1 MEHDNNVPWSLVHF
15 APAPA
20 NISHILFVIWWR
32 GLQIYHHSFFS
43 LCIKWIAFC
52 NFAFPR
58 KKFLF
63 IRTQTNKSVLNFCQ
77 HSNSSNSGYIKFYC
91 FASFICEYD
100 VLFLSLLPF
109 PLLLLLLPFFTILSL
124 AKRTKTYDKQIKL
137 FENAASKFTNFY
149 WWHKCWR
156 NCVRML
162 FKNTLISVQ
171 FGRKVCDF
179 EVLALFSLKI
189 HTECFLFS

>member
-1 MEHDNNVPWSLVHF
+1 MCTLIWLWPFIKFTVAYLCGTWQQRAMESRAFRTRSRKYFAYFVCHLMAWSS
-15 APAPA
+15 
-20 NISHILFVIWWR
+20 NIP
-32 GLQIYHHSFFS
+32 SFFLS

-109 PLLLLLLPFFTILSL
+109 PLLLLLLPFLPFF
-124 AKRTKTYDKQIKL
+124 R
-137 FENAASKFTNFY
+137 
-149 WWHKCWR
+149 
-156 NCVRML
+156 
-162 FKNTLISVQ
+162 
-171 FGRKVCDF
+171 
-179 EVLALFSLKI
+179 
-189 HTECFLFS
+189 

>member
-1 MEHDNNVPWSLVHF
+1 MTTTCHGVSC
-15 APAPA
+15 
-20 NISHILFVIWWR
+20 ISHPLP
-32 GLQIYHHSFFS
+32 QIFRIFCLSFDGVVFKYTIIFFS
-43 LCIKWIAFC
+43 LSLHKMNCILQFC
-52 NFAFPR
+52 ISP

-63 IRTQTNKSVLNFCQ
+63 IHTQTNKSVLNFCQ

-109 PLLLLLLPFFTILSL
+109 PLLLLLFPFFTILSL

-137 FENAASKFTNFY
+137 FENAASKSTNFY

-162 FKNTLISVQ
+162 FKNALISVQ
-171 FGRKVCDF
+171 FETKVCDF
-179 EVLALFSLKI
+179 EVLPLFSLKI
-189 HTECFLFS
+189 HDECFLFS